1 MSPWFPSLLGGL
13 ALSLAAPP
21 QLLAQAVPTP
31 AQTPRFAG
39 ILSGTVN
46 DPSGAKVGGAQ
57 VHIESQ
63 SHLENPTLTRDSTT
77 DATGRFSVDLPPG
90 TYRLLI
96 TSPGFEPLLREGI
109 VLRDRAL
116 PPLNLNLRIATE
128 NEVLNIDANN
138 SNSTSAGDNASSLVF
153 KKEQLDTLSSD
164 DATLQQQI
172 LAIAGG
178 DGQHP
183 PQVYI
188 DGFSGGRFP
197 PKSSI
202 REIRI
207 NQNPYSAQYEGL
219 GFGRVEIFTKPG
231 TDKLHGYLQSS
242 GNDRAFN
249 ARNPFTGAQPPYHT
263 LYIDGNVSGPIG
275 KKTSF
280 FLSSNYNDQQ
290 NNAVI
295 NAVTLDQ
302 NLNQTAL
309 SQAVADPQTSHS
321 YSARLDRQLTTNN
334 TFTARY
340 EYNQNLV
347 TNGGIG
353 LLTLASEGFN
363 NTATTQTLQVGNTQ
377 TIGPHLVSETR
388 FQYIRTRLNQTA
400 VSSAP
405 TLIVQ
410 GSFNGGGAGSQFL
423 RDNQDRYEFQEYLSV
438 DHGKHFLRAGAR
450 YRLVRD
456 ANLSTG
462 NYNGQYTFPDLATY
476 QLTEKGL
483 AQGLTPAQI
492 RASGGGATQFNLT
505 AGQPSASVLT
515 GDLGLYADD
524 EWKLTKAF
532 TLNLGARFETQSG
545 IPDHVD
551 PAPRLGFAWAVH
563 QADKKPAWV
572 TLRGGFGLFYDR
584 FDSSNLLTAARQ
596 NGITQQTYYLKNPDF
611 YPAIPPPSALTG
623 TSPATYQVSPN
634 LRSEYDIIGG
644 ISAER
649 SLGKIGSIT
658 TTYLNIRGV
667 HQWLSRNVNAPLP
680 GTYNPA
686 DPTSG
691 VRPLGGTDNLYQF
704 SSDGLS
710 RGNILFTNYNL
721 HPVKWINIWGFYIV
735 QHANSDASG
744 ASNFVSNSYN
754 VHADYARSIWN
765 ITNRLFTGGTITLPR
780 GFTLEPFLIARGGR
794 TFNITTGAD
803 NNGDT
808 IYNDRPSFATD
819 LTRPSVVRTRFGNFD
834 TDPIA
839 GQTIIP
845 ANFGTG
851 PTYISLQLSLS
862 KSFKFGPRP
871 AVETEAPPPAGAP
884 PTKPGAAPPKPDP
897 RYELGFSTEAQNI
910 FNHVNGAVPIGI
922 LTSPYFGK
930 SISLEGGFF
939 NNSAANRT
947 VNVRAFFRF

>member
-1 MSPWFPSLLGGL
+1 MRPWFLPFLGGL
-13 ALSLAAPP
+13 ALSLTAPRLP
-21 QLLAQAVPTP
+21 AQTASTP
-31 AQTPRFAG
+31 AQTPRTAG
-39 ILSGTVN
+39 NLSGTVN
-46 DPSGAKVGGAQ
+46 DPSGAKVAQ
-57 VHIESQ
+57 AQIHLESQ
-63 SHLENPTLTRDSTT
+63 AHLEAPALQRDATT
-77 DATGRFSVDLPPG
+77 DPAGHFSVDLPAG
-90 TYRLLI
+90 SYRLVV
-96 TSPGFEPLLREGI
+96 TSSPGFEPYLREGL

-116 PPLNLNLRIATE
+116 PPLSLTLRIATE
-128 NEVLNIDANN
+128 NEVLNVDANN
-138 SNSTSAGDNASSLVF
+138 TNSTSAADNSSALVF
-153 KKEQLDTLSSD
+153 KKEQLDTLSND

-172 LAIAGG
+172 LGIAGG

-280 FLSSNYNDQQ
+280 FLSSNYNDQE

-295 NAVTLDQ
+295 NAVVLDS
-302 NLNQTAL
+302 NLNPSAL
-309 SQAVADPQTSHS
+309 SQAIADPQKSHS

-340 EYNQNLV
+340 EYNRNL

-377 TIGPHLVSETR
+377 IIGPHLINETR

-410 GSFNGGGAGSQFL
+410 GSFNGGGAPSQLL

-456 ANLSTG
+456 SNLSTG

-476 QLTEKGL
+476 RITEQGL
-483 AQGLTPAQI
+483 ARGLTPTQI
-492 RASGGGATQFNLT
+492 RAAGGGATQFNLT

-545 IPDHVD
+545 IPDHFD
-551 PAPRLGFAWAVH
+551 PAPRIGFAWAVH

-611 YPAIPPPSALTG
+611 YPTIPPPSALTG
-623 TSPATYQVSPN
+623 TAPTIYRVSPN
-634 LRSEYDIIGG
+634 LRSEYDMVGG

-667 HQWLSRNVNAPLP
+667 HQWLSRNINAPLP

-691 VRPLGGTDNLYQF
+691 VRPLLLPLLLLFWLSFPKGICFTRVPHPLAKRKGGVF
-704 SSDGLS
+704 AHKREPLS
-710 RGNILFTNYNL
+710 LN
-721 HPVKWINIWGFYIV
+721 P
-735 QHANSDASG
+735 
-744 ASNFVSNSYN
+744 
-754 VHADYARSIWN
+754 
-765 ITNRLFTGGTITLPR
+765 
-780 GFTLEPFLIARGGR
+780 
-794 TFNITTGAD
+794 
-803 NNGDT
+803 
-808 IYNDRPSFATD
+808 
-819 LTRPSVVRTRFGNFD
+819 
-834 TDPIA
+834 
-839 GQTIIP
+839 
-845 ANFGTG
+845 
-851 PTYISLQLSLS
+851 SLQLDQS
-862 KSFKFGPRP
+862 KSP
-871 AVETEAPPPAGAP
+871 VT
-884 PTKPGAAPPKPDP
+884 
-897 RYELGFSTEAQNI
+897 YSCM
-910 FNHVNGAVPIGI
+910 
-922 LTSPYFGK
+922 
-930 SISLEGGFF
+930 
-939 NNSAANRT
+939 
-947 VNVRAFFRF
+947 